1 MSDENE
7 VILDDEIEGM
17 PIKAVLIEKGSEET
31 KFAGPLPQL
40 PTEAEV
46 DKGLGTANINPI
58 NAFNAMNDAISF
70 METGPTEFKG
80 YINELEPSSKT
91 KKKGSSPKDEGTAY
105 DPLSTKTTNV
115 VISRDD
121 DGCRWS
127 YENDDDVYR
136 SIMKITQ
143 LINRPILSRVNPKYN
158 SEAKDSISALEL
170 IEKRARKVRRP
181 IKALIAHQYC
191 FGYAV
196 PKKVWAV
203 GNGKHKDIVR
213 LLPLN
218 PPECIPIRNLQTG
231 DLGQKNIDPNNKG
244 KEIALIQNGNVAK
257 YDSYGNVTHKQEY
270 FYFERNDIIP
280 LSLGDRGMFKGVSP
294 VMRVLRY
301 VEMKRT
307 FMNILE
313 LVMRRFGP
321 QIIVTIGNDKVNLFE
336 GDAPKTYLDANP
348 GDREAAKRAY
358 KQAVFSAIKTKIK
371 RWIDGDTL
379 VSIQEYGIGIETMNP
394 SNSLPQ
400 YNLYISMLGGMI
412 RNAIVGLFLQGRVDI
427 TSAAMETSVFRELKD
442 AADEAKTELM
452 EDLHDEYFGDI
463 LEANSYK
470 RDLII
475 CEFEQVDYQDKSEQ
489 IKIDKMISEM
499 ARNFKMAKFPI
510 PKEIKERYGIED
522 EGPAIEKMVKTPPEK
537 DDKTDVPK
545 KKPEVKKESKK
556 EDEVILI

>member
-1 MSDENE
+1 MSEKNE

-17 PIKAVLIEKGSEET
+17 PVKAVLIEQDSGRASSS
-31 KFAGPLPQL
+31 L
-40 PTEAEV
+40 PTEAQLDIEA
-46 DKGLGTANINPI
+46 GAASLNPI
-58 NAFNAMNDAISF
+58 NAFKSMNDALGF

-80 YINELEPSSKT
+80 YINELQPSAKT
-91 KKKGSSPKDEGTAY
+91 KKGSSPKDETTAY

-143 LINRPILSRVNPKYN
+143 LINRPILSRVNPKYTK
-158 SEAKDSISALEL
+158 SGQAGGSCLDALEL
-170 IEKRARKVRRP
+170 IESRAKKVRRP
-181 IKALIAHQYC
+181 IKAFIANQYC
-191 FGYAV
+191 YGYAM
-196 PKKVWAV
+196 PKKVWSA
-203 GNGKHKDIVR
+203 GSKSDIVR

-231 DLGQKNIDPNNKG
+231 DLGQKNIEPNNKG
-244 KEIALIQNGNVAK
+244 KEIALIQNGNVAT
-257 YDSYGNVTHKQEY
+257 YDSTGNVTYKQEY

-358 KQAVFSAIKTKIK
+358 KQAVFTAIKTKIK

-452 EDLHDEYFGDI
+452 DTLQDEYFGDI

-475 CEFEQVDYQDKSEQ
+475 CEFEQVDYQDRSEQ
-489 IKIDKMISEM
+489 IKLDKMISEM
-499 ARNFKMAKFPI
+499 ARNFKMAKVPI

-545 KKPEVKKESKK
+545 KKPEVKKES
-556 EDEVILI
+556 EVALI

>member
-17 PIKAVLIEKGSEET
+17 PVKAVLIEKGSEET

-40 PTEAEV
+40 PTEAQF
-46 DKGLGTANINPI
+46 DKASGNPNINPL
-58 NAFNAMNDAISF
+58 NAFKAMNDALGF

-80 YINELEPSSKT
+80 YINELQPSAKT
-91 KKKGSSPKDEGTAY
+91 KKGSSPKDETTSY
-105 DPLSTKTTNV
+105 DPLSAKTTNV
-115 VISRDD
+115 VISRND

-136 SIMKITQ
+136 SIVKITQ
-143 LINRPILSRVNPKYN
+143 LINRPILSRVNPKYTKSN
-158 SEAKDSISALEL
+158 KTAGLDALEL
-170 IEKRARKVRRP
+170 IERRARKVRRP
-181 IKALIAHQYC
+181 IKAFIANQYC
-191 FGYAV
+191 YGYAM
-196 PKKVWAV
+196 PKKVWS
-203 GNGKHKDIVR
+203 NGKRSDIVR

-218 PPECIPIRNLQTG
+218 PEECTPIRNLQTG
-231 DLGQKNIDPNNKG
+231 ELGQKELDPKNKSR
-244 KEIALIQNGNVAK
+244 EIALIQKGNVAT
-257 YDSYGNVTHKQEY
+257 YDQYGNVTHKIEY

-336 GDAPKTYLDANP
+336 GDAPKVYLDANP
-348 GDREAAKRAY
+348 GDREAAKTAY
-358 KQAVFSAIKTKIK
+358 KQAVFTAIKTKIK

-452 EDLHDEYFGDI
+452 DTLQDEYFGDI

-470 RDLII
+470 RDLIL

-499 ARNFKMAKFPI
+499 ARNFKMAKMPI

-545 KKPEVKKESKK
+545 KTDVKKES
-556 EDEVILI
+556 EVILI

>member
-1 MSDENE
+1 M
-7 VILDDEIEGM
+7 
-17 PIKAVLIEKGSEET
+17 
-31 KFAGPLPQL
+31 
-40 PTEAEV
+40 
-46 DKGLGTANINPI
+46 
-58 NAFNAMNDAISF
+58 
-70 METGPTEFKG
+70 
-80 YINELEPSSKT
+80 
-91 KKKGSSPKDEGTAY
+91 
-105 DPLSTKTTNV
+105 
-115 VISRDD
+115 
-121 DGCRWS
+121 
-127 YENDDDVYR
+127 
-136 SIMKITQ
+136 
-143 LINRPILSRVNPKYN
+143 
-158 SEAKDSISALEL
+158 
-170 IEKRARKVRRP
+170 
-181 IKALIAHQYC
+181 
-191 FGYAV
+191 
-196 PKKVWAV
+196 PKKVWS
-203 GNGKHKDIVR
+203 NGKRSDIVR

-218 PPECIPIRNLQTG
+218 PEECTPIRNLQTG
-231 DLGQKNIDPNNKG
+231 ELGQKELDPKNKSR
-244 KEIALIQNGNVAK
+244 EIALIQKGNVAT
-257 YDSYGNVTHKQEY
+257 YDQYGNVTHKIEY

-336 GDAPKTYLDANP
+336 GDAPKVYLDANP
-348 GDREAAKRAY
+348 GDREAAKTAY
-358 KQAVFSAIKTKIK
+358 KQAVFTAIKTKIK

-452 EDLHDEYFGDI
+452 DTLQDEYFGDI

-470 RDLII
+470 RDLIL

-499 ARNFKMAKFPI
+499 ARNFKMAKMPI

-545 KKPEVKKESKK
+545 KTDVKKES
-556 EDEVILI
+556 EVILI